1 MFPETGTGASRAPGQ
16 HPEGAAGSCVTG
28 LSPLRP
34 RLHTLHVF
42 AQMQPF
48 FSAKLSAQGGP
59 GAAGALQTAV
69 ELQPQGRRESTDRRT
84 HGQKDSRSLPA
95 PQAPS
100 ADASPDPPARSGS
113 CPPGCPPEPHAPSTR
128 SEGGAAAAWCPVSQL
143 SCPPWQSLR
152 CPWHLPG
159 TLCPSQAR
167 LFREE
172 SSTLSPL
179 PPRPEQRE
187 SARRDPSAQAQGF
200 QDPVIPPS
208 SHASP
213 EEDATVPPVPDGDT
227 ETRSQ
232 RARRQGAPWLP
243 ISFPSGPSPRVA
255 FHACTPPPCCPT
267 ASSPRPPGPRR
278 PLGTKHFPGSSPA
291 RRVPGQGPQG
301 PLKR

>member
-1 MFPETGTGASRAPGQ
+1 MGTGPGRPRSRGSWDPRPRGAWHGADAAHPGPFAALTRRGLGGGPCTLRRVLPREGGPRLSPHMCGEGTRREPCRARLWAGVPKPLPRWMGRWPSWEPRGEPGPQAMFPETGTGASRAPGQ

-34 RLHTLHVF
+34 RLPHSPRLCPNATIF
-42 AQMQPF
+42 
-48 FSAKLSAQGGP
+48 LSKTECPGWSSP

-84 HGQKDSRSLPA
+84 HGQKDGPSLPA

-179 PPRPEQRE
+179 PPRP
-187 SARRDPSAQAQGF
+187 G
-200 QDPVIPPS
+200 
-208 SHASP
+208 
-213 EEDATVPPVPDGDT
+213 
-227 ETRSQ
+227 
-232 RARRQGAPWLP
+232 
-243 ISFPSGPSPRVA
+243 
-255 FHACTPPPCCPT
+255 
-267 ASSPRPPGPRR
+267 
-278 PLGTKHFPGSSPA
+278 
-291 RRVPGQGPQG
+291 
-301 PLKR
+301 